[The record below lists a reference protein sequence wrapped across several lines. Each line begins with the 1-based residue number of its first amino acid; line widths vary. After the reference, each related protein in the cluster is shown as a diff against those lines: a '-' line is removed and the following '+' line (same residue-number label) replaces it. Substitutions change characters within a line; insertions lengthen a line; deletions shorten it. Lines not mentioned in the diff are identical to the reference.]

1 MPQAIAHPALENDLD
16 YSAKDRSVV
25 KQTVRGSHVVVY

>member
-1 MPQAIAHPALENDLD
+1 MPQAIARPRLENDLD

-25 KQTVRGSHVVVY
+25 KQTVHGSHVAVY